1 MAFQKGTMKLM
12 KTIHTL
18 SAKVLSFVLVLS
30 MLFSMASTCAFSVS
44 AEAVIPTA
52 VVRQNLAKW
61 KNYTYGDSLGTLYR
75 TGCGIFATVNAVGY
89 LTGNEMSV
97 TETAAWAHSIG
108 GYNPGNTHA
117 GTYRTTLYPKL
128 QAKYGT
134 RYGFTVDCGSS
145 GDGYWANSYNTK
157 LQNHLANGGTAIAH
171 VPGHFI
177 ALVGYSDGKYHVYD
191 SYPTSARPT
200 GTGDCWKTPAQMN
213 TGKLKVDWFVL
224 LTRTGTVINN
234 HAVSQGYKVTFDS
247 RGGSSVAAQTVTEG
261 GYAKK
266 PDTPTR
272 EGFEFLGWFD
282 ENGWEFLFD
291 TTAIWADR
299 SLHAEWKA
307 VTWPHSTD
315 YMPTQSNLIPE
326 AYTSGGDSSVWT
338 YYNPYSGAVTL
349 YKAGADYGWPTAFTN
364 YNTSVDLSKYAYLNI
379 SLNATAQFNADILFL
394 DANAVEHTV
403 RLSEIVNGTLNDFA
417 PGQYVITANV
427 GNYLYGSG
435 QYTLPENG
443 IVNIR
448 AIRYFVIGNTDDYVN
463 LYSVCFSGEQNYIDL
478 MNPDTLEQDPVA
490 GATGSYTYKNGEL
503 NIEGTGGYA
512 VSFYPN
518 VTFSPQAI
526 PNWIVSVGAGANF
539 DISMIVTTSEG
550 DKFVSLA
557 SDYYNVL
564 GFSEY
569 PELGI
574 KDGQYSRSFNL
585 LGMYEWNNILP
596 ADGQSVIKKLTF
608 ELRSQGDAT
617 LYAAQMC
624 DAPVTKYFTDEVV
637 KTGSW
642 AGNITIHNDTYT
654 LNEETEVI
662 FSPNANFTVG
672 ATKSGM
678 ENNSYIR
685 FFDGDTEVTDTA
697 KAKSGLTVKVMNG
710 DTLLAEYTLAVRGD
724 INRDG
729 SSDTADIRSALKEF
743 SNEGAFTVAQEAAG
757 DVDGDGTLSTAD
769 CRELLGG
776 LM

>member
-1 MAFQKGTMKLM
+1 MYVMKGL
-12 KTIHTL
+12 HTL
-18 SAKVLSFVLVLS
+18 SAKALSFILVLS
-30 MLFSMASTCAFSVS
+30 MLFSMASVCAFTAS
-44 AEAVIPTA
+44 AEDVVPTA
-52 VVRQNLAKW
+52 VVRQNLEKW
-61 KNYTYGDSLGTLYR
+61 KAYSYGDSQGTLYR

-89 LTGNEMSV
+89 LTGNTMSV

-128 QAKYGT
+128 QAKYGE
-134 RYGFTVDCGSS
+134 RYGFTVDCGSG
-145 GDGYWANSYNTK
+145 GDGYWSNSYSTK

-177 ALVGYSDGKYHVYD
+177 ALVGYDTSTGYYHVYD

-200 GTGDCWKTPAQMN
+200 GNGDCWKTPAQMN

-247 RGGSSVAAQTVTEG
+247 RGGSSVAAQTVNEG
-261 GYAKK
+261 AYAQN
-266 PDTPTR
+266 PGAPTR
-272 EGFEFLGWFD
+272 DGFEFLGWFD

-299 SLHAEWKA
+299 SLHAEWRA
-307 VTWPHSTD
+307 IQWPESTD
-315 YMPTQSNLIPE
+315 YMPTGSNLVSE
-326 AYTSGGDSSVWT
+326 EYTYGGDSAVWT
-338 YYNPYSGAVTL
+338 YFNPYSGATTL
-349 YKAGADYGWPTAFTN
+349 YKSGADYGWPSAIAT
-364 YNTSVDLSKYAYLNI
+364 YNTSVNLANYAYLNI
-379 SLNATAQFNADILFL
+379 SLNATAQFNADIIFL
-394 DANAVEHTV
+394 DANAQEQSV
-403 RLSEIVNGTLNDFA
+403 RLSQVVNGTMDDFA
-417 PGQYVITANV
+417 AGQYVITANV

-435 QYTLPENG
+435 QYSLREDG
-443 IVNIR
+443 IVNIK
-448 AIRYFVIGNTDDYVN
+448 AIRYYVIGNTDDYIN
-463 LYSVCFSGEQNYIDL
+463 LYSVCFSGEQTYIDL
-478 MNPDTLEQDPVA
+478 MDPNTLEQDPVA
-490 GATGSYTYKNGEL
+490 GATGSYEYKNGSL
-503 NIEGTGGYA
+503 RIEGTGGYA

-526 PNWIVSVGAGANF
+526 PNWVISVGAGTNF

-550 DKFVSLA
+550 DRFVSLA

-624 DAPVTKYFTDEVV
+624 DAPVTKYFTDDVV

-642 AGNITIHNDTYT
+642 AGHITIHNDTYT

-662 FSPNANFTVG
+662 FSPNLGFTVG
-672 ATKSGM
+672 DTKSGM
-678 ENNSYIR
+678 ENNTYIR
-685 FFDGDTEVTDTA
+685 FFDGTNEVSDASAA
-697 KAKSGLTVKVMNG
+697 KTGLTIKVMNG
-710 DTLLAEYTLAVRGD
+710 DTLLAEYTFAVRGD
-724 INRDG
+724 IDG
-729 SSDTADIRSALKEF
+729 NGYSSTADIRTALKEL
-743 SNEGAFTVAQEAAG
+743 SKDAAFTTAQEAAG
-757 DVDGDGTLSTAD
+757 DLDGDGSLTTAD
-769 CRELLGG
+769 CRELLGS

>member
-1 MAFQKGTMKLM
+1 MKR
-12 KTIHTL
+12 IQTL
-18 SAKVLSFVLVLS
+18 SAKALSFLLVLS
-30 MLFSMASTCAFSVS
+30 MLFSMASVCAFTAS
-44 AEAVIPTA
+44 AEAVVPTA
-52 VVRQNLAKW
+52 VVRQNLEKW
-61 KNYTYGDSLGTLYR
+61 KNYTYGDSQGTLYR

-134 RYGFTVDCGSS
+134 RYGFTVDCGPS
-145 GDGYWANSYNTK
+145 GDGYWASSSSSK

-177 ALVGYSDGKYHVYD
+177 ALVGFSDGKYHVYD

-200 GTGDCWKTPAQMN
+200 GTGDCWKTPSQMA
-213 TGKLKVDWFVL
+213 TGKLKVDWFCL

-234 HAVSQGYKVTFDS
+234 HAVAQGYKVTFDS
-247 RGGSSVAAQTVTEG
+247 RGGSSVAAQTVNEG
-261 GYAKK
+261 SYAKK
-266 PDTPTR
+266 PETPTR
-272 EGFEFLGWFD
+272 AGFEFLGWYD

-291 TTAIWADR
+291 TTAIWANR
-299 SLHAEWKA
+299 SLHAEWRA
-307 VTWPHSTD
+307 ITWPESTD
-315 YMPTQSNLIPE
+315 YMPTQSNLVSE
-326 AYTSGGDSSVWT
+326 EYTAGGDSSVWT
-338 YYNPYSGAVTL
+338 YFNPYSGATTM
-349 YKAGADYGWPTAFTN
+349 YKAGADYGWPSAIAT

-379 SLNATAQFNADILFL
+379 SANATAQFNADIIFL
-394 DANAVEHTV
+394 DANAQEQSV
-403 RLSEIVNGTLNDFA
+403 RLSQVVNGTMDDFA

-435 QYTLPENG
+435 AYTLNGNG
-443 IVNIR
+443 IVNIK
-448 AIRYFVIGNTDDYVN
+448 AIRYYVVGNTDEYIN

-478 MNPDTLEQDPVA
+478 MDPSTLEQDPVA
-490 GATGSYTYKNGEL
+490 GATGSYNYENGEL
-503 NIEGTGGYA
+503 VISGTGGYA

-539 DISMIVTTSEG
+539 DISMVVTTSEG

-585 LGMYEWNNILP
+585 LGMYEWNGILP

-608 ELRSQGDAT
+608 ELRSQGEAT

-624 DAPVTKYFTDEVV
+624 DAPVTKYFTDDVV
-637 KTGSW
+637 KSGSW
-642 AGNITIHNDTYT
+642 AGNITIDNETYV
-654 LNEETEVI
+654 LNTDTEVI
-662 FSPNANFTVG
+662 FSPNTGFTVG
-672 ATKSGM
+672 ATKGGM
-678 ENNSYIR
+678 ENASYISV
-685 FFDGDTEVTDTA
+685 FDGDTAVSDSALA
-697 KAKSGLTVKVMNG
+697 KTGLTVKVMNG

-724 INRDG
+724 V
-729 SSDTADIRSALKEF
+729 DTNGTANTSDIRMALKALAGTSELSF
-743 SNEGAFTVAQEAAG
+743 AQEAAA
-757 DVDGDGTLSTAD
+757 DYDGDGEMSTKDSRA
-769 CRELLGG
+769 LLGD

>member
-1 MAFQKGTMKLM
+1 MHVMKQL
-12 KTIHTL
+12 HTL
-18 SAKVLSFVLVLS
+18 SAKMLSFVLVLS
-30 MLFSMASTCAFSVS
+30 MLISMASICAFTVS
-44 AEAVIPTA
+44 AEDVVPTA
-52 VVRQNLAKW
+52 VVRQNLEKW
-61 KNYTYGDSLGTLYR
+61 KAYTYGDSQGTLYR

-89 LTGNEMSV
+89 LTGNTMSV

-134 RYGFTVDCGSS
+134 RYGFTVDCGPS
-145 GDGYWANSYNTK
+145 GDGYWATSSSSK
-157 LQNHLANGGTAIAH
+157 LKNHLAGGGTAIAH

-177 ALVGYSDGKYHVYD
+177 ALVGYDKSTNYYHVYD

-200 GTGDCWKTPAQMN
+200 GNGDCWKTPSQMA

-247 RGGSSVAAQTVTEG
+247 RGGSSVSAQTVNEG
-261 GYAKK
+261 SYAKR
-266 PDTPTR
+266 PADPTR
-272 EGFEFLGWFD
+272 AGFEFLGWFD
-282 ENGWEFLFD
+282 ENGWEFAFD

-307 VTWPHSTD
+307 IQWPESTD

-326 AYTSGGDSSVWT
+326 AYTAGGDNSVWT
-338 YYNPYSGAVTL
+338 YFNPYSGAATL
-349 YKAGADYGWPTAFTN
+349 YKAGADYGWPSAFTT
-364 YNTSVDLSKYAYLNI
+364 YDTSVDLSKYAYLNI
-379 SLNATAQFNADILFL
+379 SLNATAQFNADIIFI
-394 DANAVEHTV
+394 DTNANEHTV
-403 RLSEIVNGTLNDFA
+403 RLSQVVNGTDNDFA
-417 PGQYVITANV
+417 PGQYVITANL
-427 GNYLYGSG
+427 GNYLYSSG
-435 QYTLPENG
+435 AYSLRGDG

-448 AIRYFVIGNTDDYVN
+448 AIRYYVIGNTDDYVN
-463 LYSVCFSGEQNYIDL
+463 LYSVCFSGEQTYIDL

-490 GATGSYTYKNGEL
+490 GATGSYEYKNGEL
-503 NIEGTGGYA
+503 KIEGTGGYA

-518 VTFSPQAI
+518 VAFSPKAI
-526 PNWIVSVGAGANF
+526 PNWVISVGAGANF

-564 GFSEY
+564 GFESY

-608 ELRSQGDAT
+608 ELRSQGNAT

-624 DAPVTKYFTDEVV
+624 DAPVTKYFTDDVV
-637 KTGSW
+637 KTGKW
-642 AGNITIHNDTYT
+642 AGNITIHNGTYT

-662 FSPNANFTVG
+662 FSPNLGFTVG
-672 ATKSGM
+672 DTKNGM

-685 FFDGDTEVTDTA
+685 FFDGDTEVSDASTVKT
-697 KAKSGLTVKVMNG
+697 GLIIKVMNG
-710 DTLLAEYTLAVRGD
+710 DTLIAEYTLAVKGD
-724 INRDG
+724 IDG
-729 SSDTADIRSALKEF
+729 NGGTSTADIRTALKEL
-743 SNEGAFTVAQEAAG
+743 SKESAFTTAQEAAG
-757 DVDGDGTLSTAD
+757 DLDGDGTISTAD
-769 CRELLGG
+769 CREILGT

>member
-1 MAFQKGTMKLM
+1 
-12 KTIHTL
+12 
-18 SAKVLSFVLVLS
+18 
-30 MLFSMASTCAFSVS
+30 MLFSMASVCAFTVC
-44 AEAVIPTA
+44 AEDVIPTA
-52 VVRQNLAKW
+52 VVRQNLEKW
-61 KNYTYGDSLGTLYR
+61 KAYTYGDSQGTLYR

-128 QAKYGT
+128 QAKYGE
-134 RYGFTVDCGSS
+134 RYGFTVDCGSG
-145 GDGYWANSYNTK
+145 GDGYWSNSYSSTLK
-157 LQNHLANGGTAIAH
+157 NHLANGGTAIAH

-177 ALVGYSDGKYHVYD
+177 ALVGYDSSTNYYHVYD

-200 GTGDCWKTPAQMN
+200 GNGDCWKTPAQMN

-247 RGGSSVAAQTVTEG
+247 RGGSSVAAQTVNEG
-261 GYAKK
+261 SYAEH
-266 PDTPTR
+266 PGTPTR
-272 EGFEFLGWFD
+272 AGFEFLGWFD

-307 VTWPHSTD
+307 IQWPQSTD
-315 YMPTQSNLIPE
+315 YMPTGSNLASE
-326 AYTSGGDSSVWT
+326 AYGYEGDSAVWT
-338 YYNPYSGAVTL
+338 YFNPYSGAASM
-349 YKAGADYGWPTAFTN
+349 YKAGADYGWPSAIAT
-364 YNTSVDLSKYAYLNI
+364 YNTSVDLSRYAYLNI
-379 SLNATAQFNADILFL
+379 SLSATAQFNADVIFL
-394 DANAVEHTV
+394 DANAEEQSF
-403 RLSEIVNGTLNDFA
+403 RLSQAVNGTMDDFA
-417 PGQYVITANV
+417 PGQYVITANM
-427 GNYLYGSG
+427 GNYIYGSG
-435 QYTLPENG
+435 QYTLPADG
-443 IVNIR
+443 IVNIK
-448 AIRYFVIGNTDDYVN
+448 AIRYYVIGNTDDYVN
-463 LYSVCFSGEQNYIDL
+463 LYTVCFSGEQNYIDL
-478 MNPDTLEQDPVA
+478 MNPDTLAQEPVA
-490 GATGSYTYKNGEL
+490 GATGSYEYTNGTL
-503 NIEGTGGYA
+503 KIEGTGGYA

-518 VTFSPQAI
+518 VTFEPQSI

-539 DISMIVTTSEG
+539 DVSMVVTTSEG

-564 GFSEY
+564 GFESY

-585 LGMYEWNNILP
+585 LGMYEWNGILP
-596 ADGQSVIKKLTF
+596 ADGKSVIKKLTF

-624 DAPVTKYFTDEVV
+624 DAPVTYYFTDDVV

-642 AGNITIHNDTYT
+642 AGHITIHNDTYT
-654 LNEETEVI
+654 LNEETDVI
-662 FSPNANFTVG
+662 FSPNLGFTVG
-672 ATKSGM
+672 DTKSGM
-678 ENNSYIR
+678 ENNGYIR
-685 FFDGDTEVTDTA
+685 FFDSNTEVSDASAA
-697 KAKSGLTVKVMNG
+697 KTGLTVKVMNG
-710 DTLLAEYTLAVRGD
+710 DTLLAEYVLAVRGD
-724 INRDG
+724 IDG
-729 SSDTADIRSALKEF
+729 NGQSSTADIRTALKEL
-743 SNEGAFTVAQEAAG
+743 SKESAFTTAQEAAG
-757 DVDGDGTLSTAD
+757 DVDGDGSLTTAD

>member
-1 MAFQKGTMKLM
+1 MKRLQS
-12 KTIHTL
+12 L
-18 SAKVLSFVLVLS
+18 SVKALSFVLVLS
-30 MLFSMASTCAFSVS
+30 MLFSMATTAVLTAS
-44 AEAVIPTA
+44 AEAVVPTA
-52 VVRQNLAKW
+52 VVRQNLEKW
-61 KNYTYGDSLGTLYR
+61 KAYTYGDSQGTLYR

-89 LTGNEMSV
+89 LTGNTMSV

-108 GYNPGNTHA
+108 GYNPGNSHA

-134 RYGFTVDCGSS
+134 RYGFTVDCGSG
-145 GDGYWANSYNTK
+145 GDGYWANSYSTK

-177 ALVGYSDGKYHVYD
+177 ALVGFSGGSYHVYD

-200 GTGDCWKTPAQMN
+200 GNGDCWKTPAQMN

-247 RGGSSVAAQTVTEG
+247 RGGSSVSAQTVNEG
-261 GYAKK
+261 SYAKK
-266 PDTPTR
+266 PADPTR
-272 EGFEFLGWFD
+272 AGFEFLGWYD

-291 TTAIWADR
+291 STAIWADR

-307 VTWPHSTD
+307 VTWPESTD
-315 YMPTQSNLIPE
+315 YMPTQSNLVTE
-326 AYTSGGDSSVWT
+326 EYTAGGDSYVWT
-338 YYNPYSGAVTL
+338 YFNPYSGATTM
-349 YKAGADYGWPTAFTN
+349 YKAGADYGWPSAIAT
-364 YNTSVDLSKYAYLNI
+364 YNTSVNLANYAYLNI
-379 SLNATAQFNADILFL
+379 SANATAQFNADIIFL
-394 DANAVEHTV
+394 DANAVEQSV
-403 RLSEIVNGTLNDFA
+403 RLSQVVNGTMNDFA
-417 PGQYVITANV
+417 PGQYVLTANV

-435 QYTLPENG
+435 AYSLPANG
-443 IVNIR
+443 VVNIK
-448 AIRYFVIGNTDDYVN
+448 AIRYYVIGNTDEYIN
-463 LYSVCFSGEQNYIDL
+463 LYSVCFSGEQNYINL
-478 MNPDTLEQDPVA
+478 MDPNTLVQEPIA
-490 GATGSYTYKNGEL
+490 GATGSYTYQNGEL

-518 VTFSPQAI
+518 VTFSPKAI

-564 GFSEY
+564 GFTEY

-596 ADGQSVIKKLTF
+596 ADGNSVIKKLTF
-608 ELRSQGDAT
+608 ELRSQGNAT

-624 DAPVTKYFTDEVV
+624 DAPVTKYFTDDVTKQE
-637 KTGSW
+637 SW
-642 AGNITIHNDTYT
+642 SGNIRIDNDTYV
-654 LNEETEVI
+654 LDSDTEVI
-662 FSPNANFTVG
+662 FSPNAGFTVG
-672 ATKSGM
+672 QTKNGM
-678 ENNSYIR
+678 ENASHVSM
-685 FFDGDTEVTDTA
+685 FDGDTAVNDAATVKT
-697 KAKSGLTVKVMNG
+697 GMTVKVMNG

-724 INRDG
+724 VNCDG
-729 SSDTADIRSALKEF
+729 DADTSDIRALLKDLASESTF
-743 SNEGAFTVAQEAAG
+743 SFAQERAA
-757 DVDGDGTLSTAD
+757 DFNADSEVDTKDS
-769 CRELLGG
+769 REMLNN

>member
-1 MAFQKGTMKLM
+1 M
-12 KTIHTL
+12 

-30 MLFSMASTCAFSVS
+30 MLFSMASICAFTAS
-44 AEAVIPTA
+44 AEAVVPTK
-52 VVRQNLAKW
+52 VVRQNLEKW
-61 KNYTYGDSLGTLYR
+61 KNYTYGDSQGTLYR

-134 RYGFTVDCGSS
+134 RYGFTVDCGPG
-145 GDGYWANSYNTK
+145 GDGYWSNSSNTK
-157 LQNHLANGGTAIAH
+157 LKNHLANGGTAIAH

-177 ALVGYSDGKYHVYD
+177 ALVGYDSSTNYYHVYD

-200 GTGDCWKTPAQMN
+200 GNGDCWKTPSQMA

-224 LTRTGTVINN
+224 LSRTGTVINN
-234 HAVSQGYKVTFDS
+234 HAVAQGYKVTFDS
-247 RGGSSVAAQTVTEG
+247 RGGSSVAAQTVNEG
-261 GYAKK
+261 SYAKK
-266 PDTPTR
+266 PADPTR
-272 EGFEFLGWFD
+272 AGFEFLGWFD
-282 ENGWEFLFD
+282 ENGWEFTFD
-291 TTAIWADR
+291 TTAIWANR

-307 VTWPHSTD
+307 VQWPESTD

-338 YYNPYSGAVTL
+338 YFNPYSGAATL
-349 YKAGADYGWPTAFTN
+349 YKAGADYGWPSAFTT
-364 YNTSVDLSKYAYLNI
+364 YDTSVNLTNYAYLNI
-379 SLNATAQFNADILFL
+379 SLNSTAQFNADIIFI
-394 DANAVEHTV
+394 DVNANEHTV
-403 RLSEIVNGTLNDFA
+403 RLSQVVNGNDNDFA
-417 PGQYVITANV
+417 PGQYVITANL
-427 GNYLYGSG
+427 GNYLYSSG
-435 QYTLPENG
+435 QYNLNPNG

-463 LYSVCFSGEQNYIDL
+463 LYSVCFSGEQHYLDL

-490 GATGSYTYKNGEL
+490 GATGSYKYENGVL
-503 NIEGTGGYA
+503 NISGTGGYA

-518 VTFSPQAI
+518 VTFEPKALQ
-526 PNWIVSVGAGANF
+526 NWIISVGAGANF

-564 GFSEY
+564 GFTEY

-585 LGMYEWNNILP
+585 LGMYEWNGILP
-596 ADGQSVIKKLTF
+596 ADGKSVIKKLTF

-624 DAPVTKYFTDEVV
+624 DAPVTKYFTDDVV
-637 KTGSW
+637 KTGNW

-662 FSPNANFTVG
+662 FSPNPDFTVG
-672 ATKSGM
+672 STKSGM

-685 FFDGDTEVTDTA
+685 FFDGDNEVSDASAA
-697 KAKSGLTVKVMNG
+697 KTGLTVKVMNG
-710 DTLLAEYTLAVRGD
+710 DTLIAEYTLAVRGD
-724 INRDG
+724 IDG
-729 SSDTADIRSALKEF
+729 NGQSSTADVRAALKEF
-743 SNEGAFTVAQEAAG
+743 SKESAFTAAQEAAG
-757 DVDGDGTLSTAD
+757 DIDGDGNLSTAD
-769 CRELLGG
+769 CREILGG